1 MRRVVITGL
10 GAVTPIGNDKDTF
23 WQSLCAGRN
32 GIGKISYFDTTEF
45 SSQIAAEVKNFDP
58 SPFLTRKDAIKMKT
72 AKFIQFAIA
81 SALMAKEDA
90 KLNLNDGDPYRVGVV
105 VGSGIG
111 GIAVIEEQHKILL
124 ERGPRRVSPH
134 FVTYEIPNMAPGQIA
149 IYLGIRGPNSCLVT
163 ACATGNHCI
172 GNAFRIIQRGDAD
185 VMFAGGAEAAITPL
199 CFAGFCAMKA
209 MSTRNDD
216 PEHASRPFDKE
227 RDGFVMGEGTG
238 IVVLES
244 LEHAVR
250 RGATIYAELIGYGM
264 SCDAYQTTA
273 PLPDGEGAAKAVSAA
288 LADAKLRPE
297 DIDYVNAHS
306 PSTPLGDKGEV
317 AALRSVFK
325 EYIHSVPISSTK
337 SMTGHLLGAAGAV
350 EFIASVLAIHEGI
363 VPPTINYEN
372 PDPDCDIDCV
382 PNESRRADVNAALT
396 NAFGFG
402 GHNASLVIK
411 KHDSGCSILD
421 TGYSIPASSIE
432 HPASSTQNSESR
444 IEELHAL
451 ERKIGYIF
459 GDTRLLD
466 LSLTHKSSTGSGS
479 DHSECN
485 ERMEFLGDSVLELVV
500 TSFLY
505 SSFPN
510 YTEGQLSKLKAVA
523 VSRSTLA
530 LCAGEMGLGSF
541 IRFGAGEMATGGSE
555 KPSNLANALE
565 ALIASVYLDGGLKKA
580 EEFILSIL
588 EDKIH
593 ELDSDELK
601 RDYKTALQ
609 EYWQA
614 GSRKPPAYT
623 VTAETGPDHDK
634 RFEIEVKL
642 AGEPYGRG
650 IGRNKKEAEQKAAEM
665 ALETIFNRRREE

>member
-1 MRRVVITGL
+1 MRRVVITGF
-10 GAVTPIGNDKDTF
+10 GVVTPIGNDKDTF
-23 WQSLCAGRN
+23 WQSLCAGKN
-32 GIGKISYFDTTEF
+32 GIGEISYFDATEF
-45 SSQIAAEVKNFDP
+45 SSQIAAEVKDFDP
-58 SPFLTRKDAIKMKT
+58 SLFLTKKDAIKMRT

-90 KLNLNDGDPYRVGVV
+90 KLDLNNDDLYRVGAV

-111 GIAVIEEQHKILL
+111 GIAVIEEQHEILL
-124 ERGPRRVSPH
+124 EKGPRRVSPH
-134 FVTYEIPNMAPGQIA
+134 FVTHEIANMAPGQIA

-172 GNAFRIIQRGDAD
+172 GNAFKIIQRGDAD
-185 VMFAGGAEAAITPL
+185 VMFAGGTEAAITPL

-227 RDGFVMGEGTG
+227 RDGFVMGEGAG

-250 RGATIYAELIGYGM
+250 RGATIYAELIGYGA

-273 PLPDGEGAAKAVSAA
+273 PLPDGTGAARSMLAA

-325 EYIHSVPISSTK
+325 ERIHSVPVSSTK

-350 EFIASVLAIHEGI
+350 EFIASVLTVYEGI
-363 VPPTINYEN
+363 IPPTINYEN
-372 PDPDCDIDCV
+372 PDPDCDVDCV
-382 PNESRRADVNAALT
+382 PNRARRAEVNAAFT

-402 GHNASLVIK
+402 GHNATLVIRK
-411 KHDSGCSILD
+411 YGAGCSMLD
-421 TGYSIPASSIE
+421 SGYSIPESSIQ
-432 HPASSTQNSESR
+432 HPESR
-444 IEELHAL
+444 TEELHAL

-459 GDTRLLD
+459 GDIRLLD
-466 LSLTHKSSTGSGS
+466 LSLTHKSSVGGEG

-500 TSFLY
+500 SSFLY
-505 SSFPN
+505 NNFPD

-530 LCAGEMGLGSF
+530 LCAAEMGLGSF
-541 IRFGAGEMATGGSE
+541 IKFGAGEMATGGGE

-565 ALIASVYLDGGLKKA
+565 ALIASVYLDGGLEKA
-580 EEFILSIL
+580 EKFILSVL

-614 GSRKPPAYT
+614 GSRRPPAYT
-623 VTAETGPDHDK
+623 VIAETGPDHDK

-642 AGEPYGRG
+642 AGESYGRG
-650 IGRNKKEAEQKAAEM
+650 IGRNKKEAEQKAAER
-665 ALETIFNRRREE
+665 ALETIFNRRRENSDE